1 MGERLPELQNAVKD
15 IGSSLGGLIWPMFLV
30 SFTDVLNKKDW
41 LEIFDYVMTKPYQP
55 WLLLCI
61 IIELLRYLEP

>member
-1 MGERLPELQNAVKD
+1 
-15 IGSSLGGLIWPMFLV
+15 MFLV